1 MISFATLLAFGRAN
15 WKLVA
20 IAAALTFVFI
30 WHKTQVSAAYEQGQ
44 AAAIQAARIEAS
56 KRIITME
63 KNNEGFK
70 SLSARDRCIAFL
82 RDSGLPVGT
91 HCDP

>member
-1 MISFATLLAFGRAN
+1 MISVAALLTFCKAN
-15 WKLVA
+15 WKA
-20 IAAALTFVFI
+20 IVIVVTLAAVFY
-30 WHKTQVSAAYEQGQ
+30 WHKSQVSAAYEQGQ